1 MAKAATK
8 KRSAGEPAAD
18 DYLDLVRRFPL
29 RPIRIEADYDRA
41 LGVLRDLISRADH
54 PGLTVGESD
63 YADVLGRLVGEY
75 DQRYSS
81 ILKQK
86 SSPLEI
92 LKYIMDQQGMNTTDL
107 GKLLGSGDAFCQ
119 HDDEFVITLGR
130 NNRAERDCHS
140 VSILLGLAIEF
151 THPVTVT

>member
-18 DYLDLVRRFPL
+18 DYLDLIRRFPL

-92 LKYIMDQQGMNTTDL
+92 LKYVMDQQGMNTTDL
-107 GKLLGSGDAFCQ
+107 GKLLGSGPGQASLILNGKR
-119 HDDEFVITLGR
+119 ELSKANIRTL
-130 NNRAERDCHS
+130 AERFK
-140 VSILLGLAIEF
+140 VSPALFL
-151 THPVTVT
+151 